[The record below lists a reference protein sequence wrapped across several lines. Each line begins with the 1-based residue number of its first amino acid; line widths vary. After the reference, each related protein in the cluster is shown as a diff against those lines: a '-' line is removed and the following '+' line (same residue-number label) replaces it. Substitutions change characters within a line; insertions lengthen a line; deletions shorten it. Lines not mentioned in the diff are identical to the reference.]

1 MKHRDVILKTLF
13 YLGLLLLFLLMALC
27 SHKPPAFDPLD
38 YFPLAEG
45 NQWLFSGDLQV
56 LTIKEIKHIEKS
68 LQATA
73 VFSDTLLTPL
83 WRETYLLKDGQLQW
97 TDFEP
102 ATQILP
108 KVTFEPPLPAAP
120 FSVLVGD
127 VRKITGVE
135 IRIDSTG
142 ATKRVPITVEYRI
155 NAVENVETP
164 VGSFENC
171 IKMTSEFQYPSAD
184 DHPLFVDRHIWWFA
198 KSVGPVKYELPS
210 SSGELIGFKLH

>member
-1 MKHRDVILKTLF
+1 MKHGGVILKTLF
-13 YLGLLLLFLLMALC
+13 FFGLFVLSLLMPLC
-27 SHKPPAFDPLD
+27 SHKPQAFDPLD

-45 NQWLFSGDLQV
+45 NQWHFSGDLQV
-56 LTIKEIKHIEKS
+56 LTIKEIKQTGKS

-73 VFSDTLLTPL
+73 VFSDTLFTPL
-83 WRETYLLKDGQLQW
+83 WREIYHLEDGQLQW
-97 TDFEP
+97 TNFEP
-102 ATQILP
+102 ATQLLP

-127 VRKITGVE
+127 VRIINGVE
-135 IRIDSTG
+135 VRIDSTG
-142 ATKRVPITVEYRI
+142 APRRVPITVEYRI
-155 NAVENVETP
+155 DAVENVETP

-171 IKMTSEFQYPSAD
+171 IKLTSEFQYPSAD
-184 DHPLFVDRHIWWFA
+184 DHPLFIGRHIWWFA

>member
-1 MKHRDVILKTLF
+1 MKNSNAILKTLLF
-13 YLGLLLLFLLMALC
+13 PGLIVLFLLTALC
-27 SHKPPAFDPLD
+27 SHKPQAFDPLD

-56 LTIKEIKHIEKS
+56 LTIKEIKHMGKS

-83 WRETYLLKDGQLQW
+83 WRETYRLENGQLQW

-102 ATQILP
+102 ATQLLP
-108 KVTFEPPLPAAP
+108 KVTFEPPLSAAP
-120 FSVLVGD
+120 FSAIVGD
-127 VRKITGVE
+127 VRKINGVE
-135 IRIDSTG
+135 VRIDSTG

-155 NAVENVETP
+155 DAVENVETP

-171 IKMTSEFQYPSAD
+171 IKVTSEFQYPSAD
-184 DHPLFVDRHIWWFA
+184 DYPLFVGRHIWWFA